1 MKRLLSALLL
11 SLPTAI
17 LAQDGVGV
25 SILSF
30 GADATGQSDVSDALN
45 RAIAASAHIV
55 VPPGRYLLNGKT
67 TVNLANVY
75 LDCQGTTASANTP
88 PAYGST
94 GATFLLTSTTVQ
106 PFTVASGVRIRNC
119 NFFWPKQIGASAMPI
134 VYPPL
139 FTEPLG
145 SQMANFDLIDA
156 RIVNAYDVINAADTK
171 DAFGAINLTDTQ
183 GYAVHAWFNLAN
195 VPETVTIKG
204 MITDTSFYQN
214 VANTGN
220 AYLAKYTARNGTFL
234 HSFGN
239 GNGTTGST
247 VAVQGFIFSGSIFGY
262 SKFIWVDST
271 GALAES
277 SFQGIV
283 DAVPRAIEVDG
294 GGCMANV
301 RIDAI
306 YYSYEW
312 RGTGADNAPVFSIG
326 HAPSSSCGSAGIDI
340 RGQMVRSQ
348 GDVIDLTGNG
358 IGTVSVQLAGNGVFG
373 KSSTAGSYYF
383 ANIDSMTA
391 SFSAIG
397 NFVQPPKPSIDY
409 RGFLIQNCHLCT
421 IEANQFN
428 GIYNPI
434 SISRASIPVVG
445 SGNVSTASMTGSSIV
460 GTGIYSHRLQMQ
472 DNSWDTLPVPVP
484 VACGAN
490 ASVVGNDQVGRLM
503 VGEGAITSC
512 TLKFAQSYAPATP
525 NCFFSA
531 TVNAYLYISEATPSA
546 VTIASSTNL
555 GGGAIYYSCLV

>member
-11 SLPTAI
+11 CLPTAI

-25 SILSF
+25 SILAF

-55 VPPGRYLLNGKT
+55 VPPGKYLLSGKT
-67 TVNLANVY
+67 TVSLANVY
-75 LDCQGTTASANTP
+75 LDCQGTAASANTP

-106 PFTVASGVRIRNC
+106 PFTVAAGVRIRNC
-119 NFFWPKQIGASAMPI
+119 NFFWPKQTGASVAPI

-139 FTEPLG
+139 FTEPSG
-145 SQMANFDLIDA
+145 SQMTNFDLIDA
-156 RIVNAYDVINAADTK
+156 RIINAYDVINAANTK

-220 AYLAKYTARNGTFL
+220 AFLAKYTARNGTFL

-247 VAVQGFIFSGSIFGY
+247 VSVQGLLFSGSVFGY
-262 SKFIWVDST
+262 ARFIWVDST

-312 RGTGADNAPVFSIG
+312 RGNGADNAPAFSID
-326 HAPSSSCGSAGIDI
+326 HAPASICSSAGIDI

-358 IGTVSVQLAGNGVFG
+358 IGTVSVQLTGNGVFA
-373 KSSTAGSYYF
+373 KSSTAGPYYF
-383 ANIDSMTA
+383 ANIDSMSA

-397 NFVQPPKPSIDY
+397 NFIQPPKASVNY
-409 RGFLIQNCHLCT
+409 RGFLIQNCRLCT

-434 SISRASIPVVG
+434 SISRTSIPVVG
-445 SGNVSTASMTGSSIV
+445 SGNVSTASTIGSSIV

-472 DNSWDTLPVPVP
+472 NNSWDALLAPVP

-490 ASVVGNDQVGRLM
+490 PSVAGNDQAGRLT
-503 VGEGAITSC
+503 VGEGTITSC

-525 NCFFSA
+525 NCSFSA
-531 TVNAYLYISEATPSA
+531 TVNAYLYISEVTPSA
-546 VTIASSTNL
+546 ITIDSSANL
-555 GGGAIYYSCLV
+555 AGGSIYYNCTV

>member
-1 MKRLLSALLL
+1 MKRLLFAVLL

-17 LAQDGVGV
+17 LAQDSVGI

-55 VPPGRYLLNGKT
+55 VPPGKYLLSGKA
-67 TVNLANVY
+67 TVSLANVY
-75 LDCQGTTASANTP
+75 LDCQGTAPSANTP

-119 NFFWPKQIGASAMPI
+119 NFFWPKQIGAGAMPI

-145 SQMANFDLIDA
+145 SQMANFDLIDV
-156 RIVNAYDVINAADTK
+156 RIINAYDVINAAYTK

-195 VPETVTIKG
+195 VPETVKIKG

-247 VAVQGFIFSGSIFGY
+247 VAVQGLIFSGSIFGY

-283 DAVPRAIEVDG
+283 
-294 GGCMANV
+294 
-301 RIDAI
+301 
-306 YYSYEW
+306 
-312 RGTGADNAPVFSIG
+312 
-326 HAPSSSCGSAGIDI
+326 
-340 RGQMVRSQ
+340 
-348 GDVIDLTGNG
+348 
-358 IGTVSVQLAGNGVFG
+358 
-373 KSSTAGSYYF
+373 
-383 ANIDSMTA
+383 
-391 SFSAIG
+391 
-397 NFVQPPKPSIDY
+397 
-409 RGFLIQNCHLCT
+409 
-421 IEANQFN
+421 
-428 GIYNPI
+428 
-434 SISRASIPVVG
+434 
-445 SGNVSTASMTGSSIV
+445 
-460 GTGIYSHRLQMQ
+460 
-472 DNSWDTLPVPVP
+472 
-484 VACGAN
+484 
-490 ASVVGNDQVGRLM
+490 
-503 VGEGAITSC
+503 
-512 TLKFAQSYAPATP
+512 
-525 NCFFSA
+525 
-531 TVNAYLYISEATPSA
+531 
-546 VTIASSTNL
+546 
-555 GGGAIYYSCLV
+555 